1 MEKDIEGAE
10 ATEEASGE
18 LREREVRGFSS
29 FLSAHGH
36 FLCVRARRRS
46 WWSGT
51 LLGVLLMAVAA
62 SACGGGTGSGG
73 DPMSVEEYAAVCG
86 EASAASG
93 DDATIAELSEVL
105 DEIIRRMESVTPPRE
120 VSELHNVLLD
130 YQRALKA
137 ALDDAPESD
146 SDTDADV
153 FLFGAALSLIF
164 EYGPAISDATA
175 TVPPEARQQ
184 LVEAGCIDQDFFE
197 DTDGSASVPVSSEM
211 SLDDYAAACP
221 QNDPGGLAEDATNGE
236 VAAATERWIQV
247 MESIQPPPEV
257 AAWHWESLSYAWSIK
272 DLADAQPQLAVAN
285 PFVFQT
291 LLAQLDALK
300 DVANSL
306 DSDVRALLAEA
317 GCLSEENASGF
328 EAGSLPNQALASP
341 SHATYAVEGP
351 STTVVSW
358 DAVDGADHYN
368 IYHDDFFDSSC
379 QVSSG
384 GEASFCEVLAANIT
398 DTAYTHTDPDPDDNY
413 YWVTACNRHG
423 CSQVDSENAAGP
435 IEPVPSSPANLA
447 YAVEGSTTVV
457 SWDAVDGADHY
468 NIYHDDFDD
477 SSCRLN
483 PWGDASFC
491 EELAANITDT
501 SYTHTDPDPDDNY
514 YWVTACNR
522 GGCSQIDSENPA
534 GPIEPVPSSP
544 ANLAYAVEGSTTVVS
559 WDAVDGAD
567 HYNIYHDDFHDS
579 SCRLNPW
586 GDASLCEV
594 LATNITDTSYTHT
607 DPDPDDNYYWVTAC
621 NRGGCSQIDSENPAG
636 PIEPVPSSPANLA
649 YAVEGS
655 TTVVSWDAVDGA
667 DHYNIYHDYFFSSS
681 CSVRSGGAS
690 FCEELAANI
699 TDTAYTHTDP
709 DPDDNYYWVTAC
721 NRGGCSQIDSE
732 NPATRRGDR

>member
-1 MEKDIEGAE
+1 MRRRLKKHP
-10 ATEEASGE
+10 GE

-29 FLSAHGH
+29 PCLLTATSCASGH
-36 FLCVRARRRS
+36 VGRS

-62 SACGGGTGSGG
+62 SACGGGSGSGG
-73 DPMSVEEYAAVCG
+73 DPMSVEEYTAVCG

-93 DDATIAELSEVL
+93 DDATIAEISEVL
-105 DEIIRRMESVTPPRE
+105 DENIRRMESVTPPRG
-120 VSELHNVLLD
+120 VAELHNVMLD

-153 FLFGAALSLIF
+153 FSAADMFFFGAVLSLNS

-175 TVPPEARQQ
+175 AVPPEARQQ
-184 LVEAGCIDQDFFE
+184 LVEAGCIEDGGFTLDSDEGFTPYSDEDFLEELGEFFGE

-291 LLAQLDALK
+291 LLPQLDALK

-341 SHATYAVEGP
+341 SHATYAVEG

-368 IYHDDFFDSSC
+368 IYHDDFHDSLC
-379 QVSSG
+379 RVRSG
-384 GEASFCEVLAANIT
+384 GASFCEELAANIT
-398 DTAYTHTDPDPDDNY
+398 DTAYTHTDPDDDANY

-435 IEPVPSSPANLA
+435 IEPVPSSPANPA

-468 NIYHDDFDD
+468 NIYHDDFFD
-477 SSCRLN
+477 SSCRVRS
-483 PWGDASFC
+483 GGASFC

-501 SYTHTDPDPDDNY
+501 AYTHTDPEGDSDY

-522 GGCSQIDSENPA
+522 GGCSQVDSENPA

-567 HYNIYHDDFHDS
+567 HYNIYHDDFFDS
-579 SCRLNPW
+579 SC
-586 GDASLCEV
+586 
-594 LATNITDTSYTHT
+594 
-607 DPDPDDNYYWVTAC
+607 
-621 NRGGCSQIDSENPAG
+621 Q
-636 PIEPVPSSPANLA
+636 
-649 YAVEGS
+649 
-655 TTVVSWDAVDGA
+655 
-667 DHYNIYHDYFFSSS
+667 
-681 CSVRSGGAS
+681 VRSGGAS

-709 DPDDNYYWVTAC
+709 DDGANYYWVTAC
-721 NRGGCSQIDSE
+721 NRGGCSQVDSE
-732 NPATRRGDR
+732 NPATLREDR

>member
-1 MEKDIEGAE
+1 MHP
-10 ATEEASGE
+10 GE

-29 FLSAHGH
+29 PCLLTATSCASGH
-36 FLCVRARRRS
+36 VGRS

-62 SACGGGTGSGG
+62 SACGGGSGSGG
-73 DPMSVEEYAAVCG
+73 DPMSVEEYTAVCG

-93 DDATIAELSEVL
+93 DDATIAEISEVL
-105 DEIIRRMESVTPPRE
+105 DEHIRRMESVTPPRG
-120 VSELHNVLLD
+120 VAELHNVMLD

-153 FLFGAALSLIF
+153 FSAADMFFFGAVLSLIS

-175 TVPPEARQQ
+175 AVPPETRQQ
-184 LVEAGCIDQDFFE
+184 LVEAGCIEDGGFTLDSDEDFLEELGESFGE

-257 AAWHWESLSYAWSIK
+257 AAWHSESLFYARSIK
-272 DLADAQPQLAVAN
+272 DMADAQPQLAVAN

-291 LLAQLDALK
+291 LLPQLDALK
-300 DVANSL
+300 DDANSL

-368 IYHDDFFDSSC
+368 IYHDDFHDSSC
-379 QVSSG
+379 RVSSG
-384 GEASFCEVLAANIT
+384 GEASFCEELAANIT
-398 DTAYTHTDPDPDDNY
+398 DTAYTHTDPDPYDNY

-423 CSQVDSENAAGP
+423 CSQVDSENPAGP

-457 SWDAVDGADHY
+457 NWDAVDGADHY
-468 NIYHDDFDD
+468 NIYHDYFSLSCQV
-477 SSCRLN
+477 SS
-483 PWGDASFC
+483 GGEASFC

-501 SYTHTDPDPDDNY
+501 AYTHTDPDPYDNY

-544 ANLAYAVEGSTTVVS
+544 ANLAYVVEGSTTVVS

-579 SCRLNPW
+579 SC
-586 GDASLCEV
+586 
-594 LATNITDTSYTHT
+594 
-607 DPDPDDNYYWVTAC
+607 
-621 NRGGCSQIDSENPAG
+621 Q
-636 PIEPVPSSPANLA
+636 
-649 YAVEGS
+649 
-655 TTVVSWDAVDGA
+655 
-667 DHYNIYHDYFFSSS
+667 
-681 CSVRSGGAS
+681 VRSGGAS